1 MAFFV
6 PGLALREF
14 RHIMLQGNCM
24 KFTAF
29 FACGGKKFMKNLAV

>member
-29 FACGGKKFMKNLAV
+29 FLPVAVKSL